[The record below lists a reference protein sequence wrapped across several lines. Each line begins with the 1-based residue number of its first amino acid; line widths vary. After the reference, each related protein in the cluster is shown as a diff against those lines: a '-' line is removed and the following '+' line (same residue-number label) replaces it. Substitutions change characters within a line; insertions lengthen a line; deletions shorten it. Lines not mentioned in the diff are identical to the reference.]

1 MHSLE
6 QAAQE
11 RGQRPEQVVR
21 STVFRLAQDSF
32 VMVLI
37 AGPRQVSWPALRG
50 YLGQSR
56 LTMADEMDLLAV
68 TGYPLG
74 AVSPFGLLIPTRILI
89 DHSVLAEQEV
99 SIGSGQ
105 RYLTVILRTADLLR
119 ALRSVETGAFTHG
132 AEQDDAG

>member
-1 MHSLE
+1 
-6 QAAQE
+6 
-11 RGQRPEQVVR
+11 
-21 STVFRLAQDSF
+21 
-32 VMVLI
+32 
-37 AGPRQVSWPALRG
+37 
-50 YLGQSR
+50 
-56 LTMADEMDLLAV
+56 MADEMDLLAV

-119 ALRSVETGAFTHG
+119 ALRSVETGAFTRG